1 MEMNESTDSTF
12 TPAPPPLSRRT
23 GASVDAIRMAPKKF
37 VSISARAAST
47 APAASDVS
55 FGGCQRC

>member
-1 MEMNESTDSTF
+1 
-12 TPAPPPLSRRT
+12 
-23 GASVDAIRMAPKKF
+23 MAPKKF